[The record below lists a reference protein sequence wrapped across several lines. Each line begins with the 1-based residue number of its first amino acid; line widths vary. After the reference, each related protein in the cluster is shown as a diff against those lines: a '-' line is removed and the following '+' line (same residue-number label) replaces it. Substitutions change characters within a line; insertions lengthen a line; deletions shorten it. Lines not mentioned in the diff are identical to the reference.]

1 MNFVIGLK
9 ALSVKCKID
18 ILALTDAQSCV
29 CEYIVMSGW
38 YLKSFRKC
46 LRSNNRNWDNLER
59 LVRSFVKICEGQPL
73 NGLRK

>member
-18 ILALTDAQSCV
+18 ILTLTDVQSYV
-29 CEYIVMSGW
+29 CEYIVKFGW

-46 LRSNNRNWDNLER
+46 LRCNNRNWDNLGGLPR
-59 LVRSFVKICEGQPL
+59 GCVKTCEG
-73 NGLRK
+73 